1 MTNINTDEEDDRSPP
16 DLNDQT
22 LSDTSNDSTTISENS
37 QNVPIHECSSPPLP
51 KPSSPTTSLSSIA
64 ASTAIDT
71 DRSTTNVDPDNENDS
86 TSSPSADVTPN
97 DQPKSCLTRRSSS
110 RTSSIKKKVNYS
122 EDQEFIPLPIDSPPF
137 SSNGTGDDDEVFSDS
152 ISPKI
157 PRGDMCTP
165 YPKKKGS
172 IPGMVLPD
180 WFTDDRLYTLL

>member
-1 MTNINTDEEDDRSPP
+1 M
-16 DLNDQT
+16 
-22 LSDTSNDSTTISENS
+22 
-37 QNVPIHECSSPPLP
+37 PIHECSSPPLP
-51 KPSSPTTSLSSIA
+51 KLSSPTTSSSSIA
-64 ASTAIDT
+64 AAATIDT
-71 DRSTTNVDPDNENDS
+71 ASAPTNIDVPEECENDS

-97 DQPKSCLTRRSSS
+97 DQPKSCLSRRCSS
-110 RTSSIKKKVNYS
+110 RTSIKKKVNYS
-122 EDQEFIPLPIDSPPF
+122 EDQEIIPLPIDSPPF

-180 WFTDDRLYTLL
+180 WFTDDRLLYNFCK